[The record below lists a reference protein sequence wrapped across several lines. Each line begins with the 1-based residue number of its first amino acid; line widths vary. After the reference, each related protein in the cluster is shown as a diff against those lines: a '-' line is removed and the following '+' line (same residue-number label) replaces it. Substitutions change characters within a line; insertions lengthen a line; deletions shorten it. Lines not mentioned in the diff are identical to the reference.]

1 MKMPKPTEILHL
13 KSQSQ
18 FIMDSGYCSYMI
30 AKSYS
35 QLPRYHSKAQDF

>member
-18 FIMDSGYCSYMI
+18 FIMDSYVTVLICLRSLTLKI
-30 AKSYS
+30 S
-35 QLPRYHSKAQDF
+35 Q